1 MEGTESS
8 IGWSASTSRP
18 FALAWNHGL
27 CRAVLAV
34 HARAVLG
41 FYRRRARRG
50 VSDGRSGAVTVIQ
63 RFGAASRRATRT

>member
-1 MEGTESS
+1 
-8 IGWSASTSRP
+8 
-18 FALAWNHGL
+18 
-27 CRAVLAV
+27 VLAV

-63 RFGAASRRATRT
+63 RFGAASN